1 MHPILPLYSETTTPP
16 HPIAPKAPA
25 KPRTCDELGVCQR
38 SPTCQVECFTFPFAP
53 GVIERREPPTF
64 NWRGLL
70 EAVAVLAVMCG
81 AVGLTLGLAAGWG
94 GL

>member
-1 MHPILPLYSETTTPP
+1 MTTHPP
-16 HPIAPKAPA
+16 HPPKPA
-25 KPRTCDELGVCQR
+25 HPIHPATHSAARTCDQLGVCQGTPSCETHCLR
-38 SPTCQVECFTFPFAP
+38 HPFAP

-81 AVGLTLGLAAGWG
+81 AVGLTLGLAAGRG